1 VSRFPDPSRSRAVL
15 IGVSHF
21 PESPELADLPAVRE
35 NVASLWRRL
44 THDTTG
50 VLEPKH
56 CEVADPVSS
65 TADIGRAISK
75 AAAEA
80 SDMLLIYYAGHGL
93 VDDRGRLYLATNAT
107 RADAPKY
114 SSLSV
119 DLLREDLGGSAAA
132 ARVLIL
138 DCCFSGRAI
147 EVMSSE
153 EGLIDGQLSI
163 AGTYTMTSTSANAPS
178 YAIADERYTAFTGA
192 LLTALDS
199 PRPLTLDEI
208 YRSVAASLQSRG
220 MPRPRQRATDTAG
233 GLALVRGPAE
243 HDKPPADPV
252 DEVRFCRDRAA
263 AKKQMKENSRVG
275 KGVLSLMVVGLPVLF
290 AVMNR
295 DASWLWGIPVFGAI
309 MAALTGLITAG
320 VHQSLPSGAELVIDR
335 SAITVH
341 VNRST
346 ATAVTLRTPW
356 RDVSHVGVLPP
367 KRGSVNPRLTQVYE
381 GNHMLVVRLR
391 PNVPYPPT
399 KDMRLSGELHDLGY
413 RVIATIGTFG
423 ADKVQILAALDQFAG
438 DRVLHTEQE
447 FMVRDPRILPKML

>member
-320 VHQSLPSGAELVIDR
+320 VHQSLPSEAELVIDR

-367 KRGSVNPRLTQVYE
+367 KRGSVNPKLTQVYE

-399 KDMRLSGELHDLGY
+399 KDMRLSGELHELGY

-447 FMVRDPRILPKML
+447 FMVRDPRILPKMF

>member
-275 KGVLSLMVVGLPVLF
+275 NGVLSLMVVGLPVLF
-290 AVMNR
+290 AIMNR

-320 VHQSLPSGAELVIDR
+320 VHQSLPSEAELVIDR

-423 ADKVQILAALDQFAG
+423 ADKVQILAALGQFAG

-447 FMVRDPRILPKML
+447 FMVRDPRILPKMF

>member
-1 VSRFPDPSRSRAVL
+1 
-15 IGVSHF
+15 
-21 PESPELADLPAVRE
+21 
-35 NVASLWRRL
+35 
-44 THDTTG
+44 
-50 VLEPKH
+50 
-56 CEVADPVSS
+56 
-65 TADIGRAISK
+65 
-75 AAAEA
+75 
-80 SDMLLIYYAGHGL
+80 
-93 VDDRGRLYLATNAT
+93 
-107 RADAPKY
+107 
-114 SSLSV
+114 
-119 DLLREDLGGSAAA
+119 
-132 ARVLIL
+132 
-138 DCCFSGRAI
+138 
-147 EVMSSE
+147 
-153 EGLIDGQLSI
+153 
-163 AGTYTMTSTSANAPS
+163 
-178 YAIADERYTAFTGA
+178 
-192 LLTALDS
+192 
-199 PRPLTLDEI
+199 
-208 YRSVAASLQSRG
+208 

-320 VHQSLPSGAELVIDR
+320 VHQSLPSEAELVIDR

-367 KRGSVNPRLTQVYE
+367 KRGSVNPKSTQVYE

-391 PNVPYPPT
+391 PSVPYPPT

-447 FMVRDPRILPKML
+447 FMVRDPRILPKMF